1 MGSVCVSAPISK
13 IDDLFMRDHT
23 GTATMQL
30 EIRGIPVHY
39 NDADGR
45 IVDHTDY
52 LALSCMKPLNA
63 RVLLSWRTHAGLK
76 RNRRPF
82 LWAAIAYLRG
92 HVRMDRREAWHAL
105 LRVRNFVARGG
116 VVALYPIR
124 IPGDP
129 KQRCIVSLASW
140 ARLFAQV

>member
-1 MGSVCVSAPISK
+1 
-13 IDDLFMRDHT
+13 
-23 GTATMQL
+23 MQL

-39 NDADGR
+39 HDADGR

-52 LALSCMKPLNA
+52 LALAVMKPLTA

-76 RNRRPF
+76 RSRRAF

-92 HVRMDRREAWHAL
+92 HLRKDSREAWRSL
-105 LRVRNFVARGG
+105 LAVRNFVIRGG
-116 VVALYPIR
+116 VVALDPIR